1 MIIAKILIMG
11 KKKSKKEKEKKKAK
25 KAGKLAK
32 HLVVAKEKKKAD
44 KKKKKLK
51 KKAKFE
57 KKINKAKSEEN
68 TNQIV
73 KEAIIE
79 KPILVVVQDEPK
91 ETVSKSVAQ
100 SETTKT
106 LTGSRRLTAQAAIAK
121 IKTYKTKSGI
131 DNFTQFENRLTVLKA
146 AKVKKRQLK

>member
-11 KKKSKKEKEKKKAK
+11 KKKSKKEKEKKEAK

-32 HLVVAKEKKKAD
+32 QLVVAKEKKKAD

-51 KKAKFE
+51 KKSE

-91 ETVSKSVAQ
+91 ETVSKSVVQ

>member
-1 MIIAKILIMG
+1 MIIAKNLIMG
-11 KKKSKKEKEKKKAK
+11 KKKSKKEKKKKKVK
-25 KAGKLAK
+25 KADKLERK
-32 HLVVAKEKKKAD
+32 LVVVKEKKKVD
-44 KKKKKLK
+44 QKKKKLK
-51 KKAKFE
+51 KKKKSE
-57 KKINKAKSEEN
+57 KKINKAKPEEN

-79 KPILVVVQDEPK
+79 QPILVVVQDEPK

-106 LTGSRRLTAQAAIAK
+106 LTGSRRLTAQVAIAK

>member
-11 KKKSKKEKEKKKAK
+11 KKKSKKEKEKKKEKKKAK
-25 KAGKLAK
+25 KAVFLAK
-32 HLVVAKEKKKAD
+32 QLVVAKQKKKSD

-51 KKAKFE
+51 K
-57 KKINKAKSEEN
+57 KAKSEEN

>member
-11 KKKSKKEKEKKKAK
+11 KKKSKKEKEKKKEKKKAK
-25 KAGKLAK
+25 KADKLAK
-32 HLVVAKEKKKAD
+32 QLVVAKQKKKSD

-51 KKAKFE
+51 K
-57 KKINKAKSEEN
+57 KAKSEEN

>member
-1 MIIAKILIMG
+1 MG
-11 KKKSKKEKEKKKAK
+11 KKKSKKEKEKKEAK

-32 HLVVAKEKKKAD
+32 QLVVAKEKKKAD

-51 KKAKFE
+51 KKSE

-91 ETVSKSVAQ
+91 ETVSKSVVQ

>member
-1 MIIAKILIMG
+1 MG
-11 KKKSKKEKEKKKAK
+11 KKKSKKEKEKKEAK

-32 HLVVAKEKKKAD
+32 QLVVAKEKKKAD

-51 KKAKFE
+51 KKSE

-91 ETVSKSVAQ
+91 ETVSKSVVQ

-106 LTGSRRLTAQAAIAK
+106 LTGSRRLTAQVAIAK
-121 IKTYKTKSGI
+121 IKTYKTKLGI